1 MHKITKNV
9 MAAEEP
15 LFPTMCGTDP
25 ERWFPDEQKPD
36 PFAVAAC
43 WSCHFQAG
51 CARRALAQD
60 EEFGVWGGYR
70 LAPGPSLEHR
80 RDQLRIIAGYEM
92 GPAQSPGAE
101 ITSALTVLAEIK
113 NGTADLTDL
122 TDLAVAERD
131 RQPILAAT
139 ADDIYP
145 QTEISST
152 LVELDEWREPTV
164 AELVASEADER
175 AALEY
180 PVTTDELIDAYG
192 QILLPLDGWGSAPL
206 PEPAPRRRRTVSARC
221 GAAGAISKRAS

>member
-15 LFPTMCGTDP
+15 LFPTACGTDP

-36 PFAVAAC
+36 PYAVAAC

-70 LAPGPSLEHR
+70 LAPGPSLERR

-92 GPAQSPGAE
+92 GPAASPGAE
-101 ITSALTVLAEIK
+101 VTAALTALADIERGVSADLDVATAAGPVPAAATVTASADDLYPAAEI
-113 NGTADLTDL
+113 TC
-122 TDLAVAERD
+122 
-131 RQPILAAT
+131 
-139 ADDIYP
+139 
-145 QTEISST
+145 S
-152 LVELDEWREPTV
+152 LVELDEWREPTP
-164 AELVASEADER
+164 AELLDAAADER

-180 PVTTDELIDAYG
+180 PVTDDELIGAHG
-192 QILLPLDGWGSAPL
+192 QILLPLDGWETTA
-206 PEPAPRRRRTVSARC
+206 PAPASRRRRTVSARC
-221 GAAGAISKRAS
+221 GATATAKRAS